1 MGYLAKTLFPFRVFS
16 FVAIY
21 IVCNVVLYT
30 LDSGYSGPA
39 NPIINYY
46 QNRIG
51 NAVMSPNMAPEMR
64 QAVIANFRNSQI
76 VQDKTESIRIY
87 LIFADVFLVL
97 LFVSLIFGLMT
108 TSAQMS
114 FIEGFLHFVGVILI
128 THCIVA
134 EAHINFVICGV
145 FFGIYLPFLI
155 ELWNAFALFVLK
167 LDFY

>member
-30 LDSGYSGPA
+30 LESDYQGPA

-46 QNRIG
+46 QNRI
-51 NAVMSPNMAPEMR
+51 NSAIVSPNMSPEMR
-64 QAVIANFRNSQI
+64 QAVSTNFRNSQI
-76 VQDKTESIRIY
+76 VQDKTKSIRIY
-87 LIFADVFLVL
+87 LIFADIFLVL

-114 FIEGFLHFVGVILI
+114 FIESFLHFVGVILI
-128 THCIVA
+128 THCIVSG
-134 EAHINFVICGV
+134 AHINYVICGV

-155 ELWNAFALFVLK
+155 EIWNAFAIFVLK